1 MRFSPILVH
10 QPIVVIYPL
19 RVYFVKIYEKIHFMR
34 QLQGWS
40 QEEMADKLSM
50 SVNGYAKIE
59 RGKQIYKYLGLNKSL
74 KHLG

>member
-1 MRFSPILVH
+1 
-10 QPIVVIYPL
+10 
-19 RVYFVKIYEKIHFMR
+19 VKIYEKIHFMR